1 MPKNHKSKPEKSR
14 TDFSSSAFFLFLTGC
29 AAEFYILLL
38 RRYYSGGSLRQMLA
52 WADYLPV
59 LGKIGL
65 AVFIPSFLTF
75 LFLIKFKFKSNS
87 SAVVQNNENN
97 DVNDINYIKILKLL
111 ILFICLESGFV
122 SAASFL
128 TRWNMSVI
136 SLLSVLV
143 PMTTA
148 LGVLWLLY
156 NRECALSLTM
166 LGAAAFLAWLRY
178 RGAAYL
184 IPIRVLAALY
194 ICALIAIIYLFHAG
208 KLPKYL
214 AVKSKTRMIDISAA
228 LSAIGAVCALTGS
241 GVAYTALI
249 GLSMIIFGLIVYYTV
264 EQL

>member
-65 AVFIPSFLTF
+65 AVFIPSFLAF
-75 LFLIKFKFKSNS
+75 LFLIKFKSNS

-214 AVKSKTRMIDISAA
+214 SIKSRTRMIDISAA